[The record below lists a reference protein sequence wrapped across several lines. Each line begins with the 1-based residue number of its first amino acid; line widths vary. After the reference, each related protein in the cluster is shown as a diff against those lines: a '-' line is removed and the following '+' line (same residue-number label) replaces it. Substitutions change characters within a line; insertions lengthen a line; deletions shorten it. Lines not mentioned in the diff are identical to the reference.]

1 MENFDYTETSNNASE
16 FNERILV
23 WLMYLIYK
31 QRFFAS
37 RLASFIASAGEY
49 FLALEQN
56 TVSHTLK

>member
-1 MENFDYTETSNNASE
+1 LVNVFDLEAT
-16 FNERILV
+16 
-23 WLMYLIYK
+23 
-31 QRFFAS
+31 RFFAS